1 MTNARRISIA
11 ALALLTA
18 GILSGCSMETL
29 QNETSDEFDTVADLT
44 TAWDLPV
51 AWLPDDSVDIRTHS
65 AINGDLAIVRA
76 TTDESLDPASCAE
89 VERQSGPVYEEDWSP
104 SPWVDTVWACG
115 DWSIIP
121 TDDGWYG
128 WTPNHPDE
136 KAAAPTVD

>member
-11 ALALLTA
+11 ALALLTV

-44 TAWDLPV
+44 TLWDLPV

-104 SPWVDTVWACG
+104 SPYVDTAWACG
-115 DWSIIP
+115 DWTIIP

-136 KAAAPTVD
+136 KAAVPAAD

>member
-1 MTNARRISIA
+1 MTTARRISIA

-18 GILSGCSMETL
+18 GVLSGCSMETL
-29 QNETSDEFDTVADLT
+29 QNETSDEFETVADLT
-44 TAWDLPV
+44 TAWELPV
-51 AWLPDDSVDIRTHS
+51 AWLPENSVDIRTHS

-104 SPWVDTVWACG
+104 NAYVETAWACG
-115 DWSIIP
+115 DWTVIP

-136 KAAAPTVD
+136 RAAAPAAD